1 MTLEQFLSSASSDN
15 NLALQQAKEY
25 HINNAQLVA
34 ATTVNQVLAQLNMTG
49 VLQDIA
55 RTSKHPARHRVASVL
70 LSVQGNHPF
79 NFIEGTPAGDANLM
93 MLDWLIHSAM
103 TKYATPLRSFKQTM
117 VSLSNKIVYPFEHT
131 TLYDVLNTRKQLPL
145 TRVDCVDGN
154 VIFTVVNTTTQSVD
168 KHSPRLFGLNRR
180 LQQWQQITTIEIEA
194 AGDYAIPLLPRWHNT
209 ILRLEDAYNIVERG

>member
-25 HINNAQLVA
+25 HINNTQLVA

-55 RTSKHPARHRVASVL
+55 NDTEHPARHKIASVL

-79 NFIEGTPAGDANLM
+79 NFIENTLAGDANLM
-93 MLDWLIHSAM
+93 MLDWLSHVAM
-103 TKYATPLRSFKQTM
+103 TEYATELQSFKQTM
-117 VSLSNKIVYPFEHT
+117 MSLSNRIVYPFEHT
-131 TLYDVLNTRKQLPL
+131 TLYDVLNIRKQLPL

-154 VIFTVVNTTTQSVD
+154 VIFTTTQSVD

>member
-15 NLALQQAKEY
+15 DLALQQAKEY
-25 HINNAQLVA
+25 QINNSQLVA

-55 RTSKHPARHRVASVL
+55 NDAEHPARHKIASVL

-79 NFIEGTPAGDANLM
+79 NFIENTPAGDANLM
-93 MLDWLIHSAM
+93 MLDWLIHIAM
-103 TKYATPLRSFKQTM
+103 TEYATELQSFKQTM
-117 VSLSNKIVYPFEHT
+117 MSLSNRVVRPFEHT
-131 TLYDVLNTRKQLPL
+131 TLYDVLNIRKQLPL
-145 TRVDCVDGN
+145 TRVDCVGGN
-154 VIFTVVNTTTQSVD
+154 VIFTTTQSVD

-209 ILRLEDAYNIVERG
+209 ILRLEDAYNIVEQRV